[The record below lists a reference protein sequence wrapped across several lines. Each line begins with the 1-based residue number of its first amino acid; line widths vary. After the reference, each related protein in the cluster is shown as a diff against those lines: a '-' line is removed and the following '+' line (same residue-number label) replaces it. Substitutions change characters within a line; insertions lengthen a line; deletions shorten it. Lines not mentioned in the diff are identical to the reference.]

1 MTARATLR
9 WLALALVA
17 GAACNRSVADSDR
30 ASERMAERFGG
41 GRAATTAEIA
51 AWDTDVNG
59 DGQGLPAGRGT
70 ADQARQLYAS
80 RCAACHGPKG
90 EGGSG
95 PQLVR
100 PVAFDRP
107 RRTIASHWPY
117 APPIFD
123 YIRRTMPPDAPWT
136 LTDDQTYSLIALLL
150 VDSGVVPAEF
160 VADASTLA
168 RVRMPSRDRFIP
180 DDRRGGPEVK

>member
-1 MTARATLR
+1 MTARVTMT
-9 WLALALVA
+9 WLSLVLAA
-17 GAACNRSVADSDR
+17 ASACNRGSANSTETQR
-30 ASERMAERFGG
+30 PTAERFAL
-41 GRAATTAEIA
+41 GRIATAGEIA

-59 DGQGLPAGRGT
+59 DGDGLPPGRGT

-90 EGGSG
+90 EGAAG

-100 PVAFDRP
+100 PVAPDRP

-117 APPIFD
+117 APPLFD

-136 LTDDQTYSLIALLL
+136 LTDDETYSLVALLL
-150 VDSGVVPAEF
+150 VDSGIVPAEL
-160 VADASTLA
+160 VVDATSLR
-168 RVRMPSRDRFIP
+168 RVRMPSRDRFIA
-180 DDRRGGPEVK
+180 DDRKGGAEIK